1 MAPEMMTDITITIVI
16 FLVSIT
22 MAFKGKILRDTKQG
36 TPDSSIEKTRNIGTL
51 FLICG
56 SVVAIIQ
63 IIKLGSFLL

>member
-1 MAPEMMTDITITIVI
+1 MTPEMMTDITITIVI
-16 FLVSIT
+16 FLVSIA
-22 MAFKGKILRDTKQG
+22 MVFKGKILRETKQG
-36 TPDSSIEKTRNIGTL
+36 TSDSSIEKTQNRGTL

>member
-16 FLVSIT
+16 FLVSIG
-22 MAFKGKILRDTKQG
+22 MAFKGKILRETKKGTSDTSTDKVQN
-36 TPDSSIEKTRNIGTL
+36 RGTL
-51 FLICG
+51 FLMCG